1 MGARREYRVCALLKY
16 PLCATLL
23 MGIPFSGTDK
33 LTEYYER
40 LGGRDLV
47 LKGGNKRSRPF
58 TSSAAHPNTTNVK
71 KRKITPYQASSTL
84 PASLDNGIFKPPCG
98 SWEEE
103 VQGIEIRSIG
113 GDVIALL
120 QWPDGH
126 RTQHPLDQVYK
137 RCPQKVC
144 LKV

>member
-16 PLCATLL
+16 PLCATSL
-23 MGIPFSGTDK
+23 MAFYCSGTDK

-58 TSSAAHPNTTNVK
+58 TSSAAHRDTTNGK
-71 KRKITPYQASSTL
+71 KRKTAPHQASSTL
-84 PASLDNGIFKPPCG
+84 PASLDNAIFKPPSG

-103 VQGIEIRSIG
+103 VQGIDLRLKDDG
-113 GDVIALL
+113 VMALL
-120 QWPDGH
+120 QWPGGY

-144 LKV
+144 LNV